1 MGAFAYTLD
10 FTNHVAHL
18 VDVETGREAL
28 GLDFPEQFP
37 NSKRFPGYPEVA
49 LSADG
54 QIAAVESLAPPGD
67 GNASIEIWE
76 LPHRRMLARLR
87 PRLGFLESLSFNA
100 DGNFL
105 GCLSQ
110 SGGALYDLTNHLVEY
125 EFKGSFRLPS
135 AIAFQPGLTV
145 VGLPMVN
152 QMQVRL
158 WDWAKKENVML
169 LREPSFDAQIAFHP
183 KGKSLFTSGPRYARI
198 YDLRQL
204 PEKLSLS
211 GHSAPVT
218 GIAFSP
224 DGRQL
229 ASVSA
234 DETVRVWDA
243 STGGS
248 VWGPKS
254 LSGPGQVVA
263 YSPDASILSTE
274 GFNNRAGPFWDACSG
289 KQVLNIGWNK
299 GGRIW
304 AAQFSPDGHYFASA
318 GDAEVCIWS
327 LTRSQIPNET
337 GRWTLSLA
345 KSVDGPGTSL
355 VFSPDSKSVAFLDLF
370 GSVNV
375 WDVNGR
381 AQPRRLLGGVPFDS
395 QALAFTS
402 DSRRLLVGKDSGH
415 IVTVDTLSGQ
425 EVSAALDLNWAIPN
439 YVRFRLNPNQARLA
453 LVSQSN
459 RGVEVWDFAKRTF
472 LYSLPEQ
479 DSAVEWL
486 DWSPDSRRIAV
497 ARSNGDIEIWDLAA
511 VDGILAQLGLQP

>member
-18 VDVETGREAL
+18 IDVETGREAL

-37 NSKRFPGYPEVA
+37 NSKRFPSYPEVA
-49 LSADG
+49 LSPDG
-54 QIAAVESLAPPGD
+54 RIAAAESLAPPGD
-67 GNASIEIWE
+67 ANASIEIWD
-76 LPHRRMLARLR
+76 LRNRRMTSRLR
-87 PRLGFLESLSFNA
+87 PRLGFLESLSFSA
-100 DGNFL
+100 DGSFL

-110 SGGALYDLTNHLVEY
+110 LGGALYALTDPLAKC
-125 EFKGSFRLPS
+125 EFKGSFRSPS
-135 AIAFQPGLTV
+135 AVAFQPGLTV

-152 QMQVRL
+152 QIQVRL
-158 WDWAKKENVML
+158 FDWAKKENVIL
-169 LREPSFDAQIAFHP
+169 LREPSFVAQVSFDSR
-183 KGKSLFTSGPRYARI
+183 GKSLLASGPRYARI

-211 GHSAPVT
+211 GHIAAVT
-218 GIAFSP
+218 GLAFSP

-234 DETVRVWDA
+234 DATVRVWDA
-243 STGGS
+243 STGAS
-248 VWGPKS
+248 LWGPKN
-254 LSGPGQVVA
+254 LSGRGQVVA
-263 YSPDASILSTE
+263 YSPDANILATE
-274 GFNNRAGPFWDACSG
+274 GFDNRAGPFWDASSG
-289 KQVLNIGWNK
+289 KQVLNIGWDK

-304 AAQFSPDGHYFASA
+304 AAQFSPDGRYFASA
-318 GDAEVCIWS
+318 GDAEVSIWS
-327 LTRSQIPNET
+327 VTRSPITDEKT
-337 GRWTLSLA
+337 RWTLKLA

-355 VFSPDSKSVAFLDLF
+355 VFSPDSRSVAFLDLF

-375 WDVNGR
+375 WDVNGE
-381 AQPRRLLGGVPFDS
+381 AQPRKLLGGVPFDS
-395 QALAFTS
+395 QALAFTP
-402 DSRRLLVGKDSGH
+402 DNRRLLVGKDSGH
-415 IVTVDTLSGQ
+415 IVTLDTLSGH
-425 EVSAALDLNWAIPN
+425 EASAALDLHWKIPN
-439 YVRFRLNPNQARLA
+439 YVRLRLSPNQARLA

-459 RGVEVWDFAKRTF
+459 RGLEVWDFAKRAF

-511 VDGILAQLGLQP
+511 VDAILAQLGLQP